1 MRALSLFA
9 IIGMFAASTPAL
21 ADQAS
26 AVQAVRKQAHVIEAQ
41 MDASGNLYAVVKADA
56 KVPWDQFAGYLCKVA
71 KPHQGRVFKVRVVDV
86 TKANFSQA
94 PGNWPRLGEAA
105 CA

>member
-9 IIGMFAASTPAL
+9 TIGLFASIASAL

-26 AVQAVRKQAHVIEAQ
+26 AVQAVRNHAHVIEAR
-41 MDASGNLYAVVKADA
+41 MDATGNLYALVKPDA
-56 KVPWDQFAGYLCKVA
+56 KVPWEQFASYLCKVA
-71 KPHQGRVFKVRVVDV
+71 KPHRGRVFKVRVVDV